1 MMSAV
6 RFVFARFQIWRRPR
20 RVIGRRGK
28 SFSVRSR
35 AHRLWAN
42 RFYLVSSVCFLGG
55 AILALRAAMSPINV
69 LYVLGSAFFVLAA
82 GASVVAGRRR

>member
-6 RFVFARFQIWRRPR
+6 RFVFDLFRPQPQWRRH
-20 RVIGRRGK
+20 GK

-42 RFYLVSSVCFLGG
+42 RFYLVSSVCFLSG

-69 LYVLGSAFFVLAA
+69 LYVMGSAFFVLAA

>member
-6 RFVFARFQIWRRPR
+6 RFVFARFRMQPR
-20 RVIGRRGK
+20 RRGICRQGK
-28 SFSVRSR
+28 SLSVRSL

-42 RFYLVSSVCFLGG
+42 RFYLVSSVCFLSG
-55 AILALRAAMSPINV
+55 AILALRAVMSPINV
-69 LYVLGSAFFVLAA
+69 LYVLGSTFFVIAA